1 MNQEEKMP
9 NNTPIIALL
18 VILLIAVLGI
28 GGYFIIKDIS
38 SGNNDNSSSQSQNT
52 NNKDSGGQ
60 STPSDDNTGGNS
72 GNSGNSGGSEQP
84 AISELEAGITYA
96 EKRGVNFYVEVQA
109 NDVITGKC
117 DFSLIPTD
125 GGQGHQ
131 NSNDLAPQNKISIC
145 SDSVSIKG
153 LNPGEHKL
161 TVVIRAADGRTKTL
175 EQIVNIQ

>member
-72 GNSGNSGGSEQP
+72 GDSGGSEQP

>member
-72 GNSGNSGGSEQP
+72 GNSGGSEQS

-109 NDVITGKC
+109 NDAITGRC

-131 NSNDLAPQNKISIC
+131 NSNDLAPQDKISIC

-161 TVVIRAADGRTKTL
+161 TVVIRAADGRIKTL

>member
-52 NNKDSGGQ
+52 NNKDSDGQ
-60 STPSDDNTGGNS
+60 STPSDDNTG

-109 NDVITGKC
+109 NDVITGRC

>member
-9 NNTPIIALL
+9 NNTSIIALL

-72 GNSGNSGGSEQP
+72 GDSGGSEQP

-109 NDVITGKC
+109 NDVITGRC

>member
-72 GNSGNSGGSEQP
+72 GDSGESEQP
-84 AISELEAGITYA
+84 VISELEAGITYA

-131 NSNDLAPQNKISIC
+131 NSNDLVPQDKISIC